1 MFSVILRYT
10 TILGAVAGVAAM
22 AAVMRKQ
29 GDNELPQADTPPVAP
44 AAKPFLHAVAA
55 TGILEALSENVAVG
69 VPAPGLVMEVMVKVN
84 DAIEAGQPL
93 FRLDDRELQA
103 EKTNQQAQLEV
114 ARAELAV
121 REAFVEK
128 AKRLLD
134 RLESLGDSQA
144 ISREQLD
151 AAQDDMAI
159 AKAQFA
165 AARSQVTAAEA
176 AVARLDTLIGRLT
189 MKAPRAGTVLQ
200 VNIRAGEYAA
210 TSPKSPAMVIG
221 DTGKLQVRGH
231 RRAERHPHPSRPESR
246 GHLERRPAGL
256 DAARIHPRGALHHPE
271 GLSNRRQHRTR
282 RHPRAPGHVLPAKA
296 GRYPGLRRPAGRC
309 PDRGPRT
316 LSLSQLLRQRMLR
329 PLRAAGF

>member
-1 MFSVILRYT
+1 MFSVILRYS
-10 TILGAVAGVAAM
+10 TILGAVAGVVAM
-22 AAVMRKQ
+22 AAVMQKQ
-29 GDNELPQADTPPVAP
+29 DDNELPQADTPPVAP

-114 ARAELAV
+114 ARAELQV

-128 AKRLLD
+128 AKRQLG
-134 RLESLGDSQA
+134 RLEDSQA

-159 AKAQFA
+159 ANAQLA
-165 AARSQVTAAEA
+165 AARSQVGAAEA
-176 AVARLDTLIGRLT
+176 AIQRLDTLISRLT

-221 DTGKLQVRGH
+221 DTGKLQVRADIDEQNATRIRPGQKAVATLKGDP
-231 RRAERHPHPSRPESR
+231 RVSMPLEFIRVEPFIVPKVSLTGASTERVDTRVLQVMFSLQKPADTPVYVGQQVDVLIEAPER
-246 GHLERRPAGL
+246 
-256 DAARIHPRGALHHPE
+256 
-271 GLSNRRQHRTR
+271 
-282 RHPRAPGHVLPAKA
+282 
-296 GRYPGLRRPAGRC
+296 
-309 PDRGPRT
+309 
-316 LSLSQLLRQRMLR
+316 
-329 PLRAAGF
+329 